1 MDCLLPE
8 LAVALILKEETG
20 FDPREKELELML
32 RLEWPIWWLALKLV
46 FCGTL
51 LMTEGRSIDLV
62 PKLAGLKAILLAGI
76 ATL

>member
-8 LAVALILKEETG
+8 LAVALIFNEETG
-20 FDPREKELELML
+20 FDTREKELELML
-32 RLEWPIWWLALKLV
+32 RLEWPIWWLALKV
-46 FCGTL
+46 IFCGTL

-62 PKLAGLKAILLAGI
+62 SKLAGLKVILLAGT

>member
-8 LAVALILKEETG
+8 LAVALALKDETG
-20 FDPREKELELML
+20 LDPREKELELIL
-32 RLEWPIWWLALKLV
+32 RVEWPIWWLALKVV

-62 PKLAGLKAILLAGI
+62 PELAGLKAILLAGT